1 MTLSTADVRYSHLV
15 DDYETTRTHAK
26 RTIDVQIDLLGDA
39 LHALQAGRTE
49 VVEEFI
55 ERAATALSV
64 ESEWLAG
71 RRK

>member
-1 MTLSTADVRYSHLV
+1 MTHSTADVAYSHLM

-26 RTIDVQIDLLGDA
+26 RTIDAQIDLLGDA

-55 ERAATALSV
+55 ERVAAILSV
-64 ESEWLAG
+64 ESEWLAE